1 MLICTPG
8 NAINEDTII
17 RYNVSIHDGVNSAR
31 VLHFGGG
38 AKGTHIYNNTFVL
51 GPHQDLPMMLFTEWN
66 GGKAKDSKFS
76 NNLFI
81 VEKGGRATYK
91 FGESSGNVFE
101 NNLFAGKHEGLP
113 KGVAASS
120 VPEFLSGVKPAPG
133 FDSVKSLK
141 PPGGAEFPRG
151 ILIKYNGGRDFFGR
165 PVPSDR
171 PPAVG
176 AIEP

>member
-8 NAINEDTII
+8 KAVNEDTII

-51 GPHQDLPMMLFTEWN
+51 GSHQDLPMMLFTEWN
-66 GGKAKDSKFS
+66 GGIAKDSKFS

-113 KGVAASS
+113 KGVVVSP
-120 VPEFLSGVKPAPG
+120 VPEFFSGLKPAPG

-141 PPGGAEFPRG
+141 PPGGAELPRG
-151 ILIKYNGGRDFFGR
+151 ILIKNNGGRDFFGR

-171 PPAVG
+171 PPAIG